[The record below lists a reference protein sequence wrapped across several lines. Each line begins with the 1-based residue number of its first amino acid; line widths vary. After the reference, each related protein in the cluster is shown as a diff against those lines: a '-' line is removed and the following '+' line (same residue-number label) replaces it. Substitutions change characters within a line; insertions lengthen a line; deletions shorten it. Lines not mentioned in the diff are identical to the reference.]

1 MKKLEK
7 ALDLAMSTIMSIVM
21 LVLLVFGTWQIFT
34 RWVLN
39 NPSTFTE
46 ELLRY
51 LLIWA
56 GMIGAAYCFFHD
68 KHVKLTLLTSHLHG
82 TALKVVNVVDDII
95 VIGFVIYVYIYGGIQ
110 MVTANVNQLTAVL
123 RLPMSLIYACLPV
136 AGVFI
141 ILSKLLR
148 YLSIFWDSRAK
159 KGENVK

>member
-7 ALDLAMSTIMSIVM
+7 ILDLAMSTIMSLVM
-21 LVLLVFGTWQIFT
+21 LVLVIFGFWQIFT

-39 NPSTFTE
+39 DPSTFTE

-68 KHVKLTLLTSHLHG
+68 KHVKLTLLTSKLKG
-82 TALKVVNVVDDII
+82 TPLMVLNVLDEII
-95 VIGFVIYVYIYGGIQ
+95 VIAFVVYVYIFGGAQ
-110 MVTANVNQLTAVL
+110 MVAQNANQLTAVL

-136 AGVFI
+136 SGVFV
-141 ILSKLLR
+141 ILSKILR
-148 YLSIFWDSRAK
+148 YLSLFMESRAK
-159 KGENVK
+159 KGGAQ

>member
-7 ALDLAMSTIMSIVM
+7 ILDLAMSTIMSIVM
-21 LVLLVFGTWQIFT
+21 LVLVIFGFWQIFS

-39 NPSTFTE
+39 DPSTFTD

-68 KHVKLTLLTSHLHG
+68 KHVKLTLLTSKLKG
-82 TALKVVNVVDDII
+82 TPLMVLNVIDEIVVIA
-95 VIGFVIYVYIYGGIQ
+95 FVIYVYIFGGAQ
-110 MVTANVNQLTAVL
+110 MVAQNASQLTAVL

-136 AGVFI
+136 SGVFV
-141 ILSKLLR
+141 ILSKILR
-148 YLSIFWDSRAK
+148 YLSLLAESKAK
-159 KGENVK
+159 KGGTQ